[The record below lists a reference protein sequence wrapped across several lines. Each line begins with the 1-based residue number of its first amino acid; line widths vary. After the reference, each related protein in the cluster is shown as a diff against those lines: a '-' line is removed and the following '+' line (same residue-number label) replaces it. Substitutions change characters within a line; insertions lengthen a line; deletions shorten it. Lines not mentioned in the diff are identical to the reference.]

1 MTFINKKI
9 KKAIIKRILIFISIL
24 FISFHVYAQK
34 DTIKVL
40 YPQNSI
46 KKEDLLFG
54 ELIARKRENE

>member
-46 KKEDLLFG
+46 KKEDSIKVG
-54 ELIARKRENE
+54 SIS